1 MTDVSPT
8 SCTAVTI
15 LFDGQSHE
23 EAAKAFLIQ
32 FADGG
37 LDEEIEAR
45 MKAQGFSVDDTDFS
59 LENSEISIKLG
70 TSED

>member
-1 MTDVSPT
+1 MTDVSPD

-15 LFDGQSHE
+15 LFDGQSHK

-32 FADGG
+32 FSDGG

-45 MKAQGFSVDDTDFS
+45 MKDQGFTVDDTDFS
-59 LENSEISIKLG
+59 LEKNEITIKLG
-70 TSED
+70 TSET